1 MAGAV
6 SGLAEKLQNGEFV
19 VTAELLPPV
28 GTDPT
33 LLRERARS
41 VKGLV
46 AAVNITDGAG
56 AKSHMSSLVAAHF
69 MMQEGVEPILQ
80 FTCRDRNRL
89 GLQNDLI
96 GAMALG
102 MRNFL
107 FLKGDDPKVG
117 DQPDTKPV
125 FDLDSQGLLTMAH
138 HMRSEKKLPSG
149 VEIKGEV
156 GMFLGAADA
165 PIDPPAD
172 WTPAS
177 LKKKIDAGADFIQTQ
192 FCMDVG
198 VVTRYARR
206 LIEHGIVQKAGLII
220 GIAPIPSAKSAR
232 WMKEKLFGTIIPDE
246 IVARLE
252 AAAEPKEEGKKIC
265 AELIQQLSEIPGVA
279 GAHVMAPANPS
290 MIAEVVTMA
299 NVAGKKRAKI

>member
-1 MAGAV
+1 
-6 SGLAEKLQNGEFV
+6 
-19 VTAELLPPV
+19 
-28 GTDPT
+28 
-33 LLRERARS
+33 
-41 VKGLV
+41 
-46 AAVNITDGAG
+46 
-56 AKSHMSSLVAAHF
+56 
-69 MMQEGVEPILQ
+69 
-80 FTCRDRNRL
+80 
-89 GLQNDLI
+89 
-96 GAMALG
+96 